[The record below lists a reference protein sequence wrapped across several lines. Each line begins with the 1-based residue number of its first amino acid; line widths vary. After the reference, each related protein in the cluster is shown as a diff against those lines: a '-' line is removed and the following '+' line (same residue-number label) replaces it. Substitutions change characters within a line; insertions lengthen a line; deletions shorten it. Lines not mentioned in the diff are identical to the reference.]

1 MRKLYYKN
9 KLIIKLIKPF
19 ENKRLFA
26 PLTLSIYTLKDYQLW
41 PKELI
46 ALDPFSQTGLQWT
59 RLFYDETK
67 FLEMW
72 DIDAQAITYA
82 KKEFPKA
89 HAVCG
94 DSTIAIRKNLFQRK
108 DFNFVLID
116 SPVALQ
122 YADGSF
128 EHFNFFD
135 QIFTNIADKAVIM
148 INVVTDIEK
157 IIGRHGHS
165 SEFSKVWADARA
177 QFYNVTEGH
186 YINPKTMVAC
196 YQKRIPTLGYEI
208 ELINYNARNTFLGF
222 ITIAVSKVK

>member
-1 MRKLYYKN
+1 M
-9 KLIIKLIKPF
+9 IQLIKPF
-19 ENKRLFA
+19 ENKRLFS

-41 PKELI
+41 PKEII

-59 RLFYDETK
+59 RLFYNETK

-72 DIDAQAITYA
+72 DIDAQAIAYA

-89 HAVCG
+89 YTVCG
-94 DSTIAIRKNLFQRK
+94 DSTIAIRENQFQRR

-122 YADGSF
+122 YADGGF
-128 EHFNFFD
+128 EHFNFFNE
-135 QIFTNIADKAVIM
+135 IFTNIADKAIIM

-157 IIGRHGHS
+157 IIGRHGHTA
-165 SEFSKVWADARA
+165 EFSKTWATARA
-177 QFYNVTEGH
+177 KFYNVSEGH
-186 YINPKTMVAC
+186 CINPKTMVAC
-196 YQKRIPTLGYEI
+196 YQKRIQALGYEI

-222 ITIAVSKVK
+222 MTIAVSKVK

>member
-9 KLIIKLIKPF
+9 KLMIQLIKPF
-19 ENKRLFA
+19 ENKRLFS

-59 RLFYDETK
+59 RLFYDDTS

-72 DIDAQAITYA
+72 DIDAQAIAYA
-82 KKEFPKA
+82 KQEFPKA
-89 HAVCG
+89 HAICG
-94 DSTIAIRKNLFQRK
+94 DSTIAIRKNLFQRR

-116 SPVALQ
+116 SPVAFQ

-128 EHFNFFD
+128 EHFNFFNE
-135 QIFTNIADKAVIM
+135 IFTNIADRAIIL

-157 IIGRHGHS
+157 LIGRHGHS
-165 SEFSKVWADARA
+165 SELAKAWANARA
-177 QFYNVTEGH
+177 QFYSVEDG
-186 YINPKTMVAC
+186 YCINPKIMVEF
-196 YQKRIPTLGYEI
+196 YKKRIPSLGYDI

-222 ITIAVSKVK
+222 MTIAVSKIK